1 MIRINLAPPSAKKTF
16 AVPDFNLGMLFGVL
30 ALGLILI
37 LGGWWWSVSAEIRRL
52 NNEIAENKKQ
62 AEQLKVVIAESQ
74 RFQRDKEALER
85 RVNAIEVVARQAT
98 RPVYLLDAV
107 ADQLPKDL
115 WLNRMEEKGTQL
127 KFAGTTYSAT
137 SLSDFMSNLKAS
149 GKFRDVD
156 IVDAKQDL
164 TKSPRMITF
173 EVVARFEPR
182 SHVEHGPAAGCR
194 TRDAAACVYVVRR

>member
-1 MIRINLAPPSAKKTF
+1 MIRINLAPPSAKKAF

-37 LGGWWWSVSAEIRRL
+37 IGGWWWSLSAEIRRL

-62 AEQLKVVIAESQ
+62 AEQLKVVIAEGQ
-74 RFQRDKEALER
+74 RFRRDKEALER
-85 RVNAIEVVARQAT
+85 RVNAIDVVARQAT

-115 WLNRMEEKGTQL
+115 WLTRMEEKGTQL

-173 EVVARFEPR
+173 EVVARFEP
-182 SHVEHGPAAGCR
+182 
-194 TRDAAACVYVVRR
+194 

>member
-1 MIRINLAPPSAKKTF
+1 MIRINLAPPSTKKAF
-16 AVPDFNLGMLFGVL
+16 VVPNFNLGMLFGVL

-37 LGGWWWSVSAEIRRL
+37 IGGWWWSVSAEISRL
-52 NNEIAENKKQ
+52 NTEIAENKRQ
-62 AEQLKVVIAESQ
+62 AEQLKVVIAEGQ
-74 RFQRDKEALER
+74 RFRRDKEALER
-85 RVNAIEVVARQAT
+85 RVSAIEVVARQAT

-115 WLNRMEEKGTQL
+115 WLTRMEEKGTQL

-173 EVVARFEPR
+173 EVVARFEP
-182 SHVEHGPAAGCR
+182 
-194 TRDAAACVYVVRR
+194 

>member
-1 MIRINLAPPSAKKTF
+1 MIRINLAPPSAKKAF
-16 AVPDFNLGMLFGVL
+16 AVPDFNLGMLFGAL

-37 LGGWWWSVSAEIRRL
+37 IGGYWWMLSGEIRRL
-52 NNEIAENKKQ
+52 NAEIAENKKQ
-62 AEQLKVVIAESQ
+62 AEQLKVVIAEGQ
-74 RFQRDKEALER
+74 RFRRDKEALER
-85 RVNAIEVVARQAT
+85 RVNAIDIVARQAT

-115 WLNRMEEKGTQL
+115 WLTRMEEKGTQL
-127 KFAGTTYSAT
+127 KFAGSTYSAT
-137 SLSDFMSNLKAS
+137 ALSDFMSNLKAS

-173 EVVARFEPR
+173 EVVARFEP
-182 SHVEHGPAAGCR
+182 
-194 TRDAAACVYVVRR
+194 